1 MTGENS
7 DTSRYQRGVQAYA
20 SQFHIT
26 PDQVPAWFADAVG
39 DRFAEEAI
47 QSAANAWTEDELSL
61 RDRSLIVIAALIAQG
76 DLEAHL
82 LEAVRIARRG
92 KGRPRTRPGRAMA
105 DKAYSSAA
113 NRAYLRRR
121 GIQAVI
127 PVKVDQRKSRRARG
141 RFGGRPPAFDAGHYK
156 ERNTVERCFAK
167 LKQFRAVATRYDK
180 RDFMYQAT
188 IDVAS
193 IRIWLRDPVS

>member
-1 MTGENS
+1 MTGDNS
-7 DTSRYQRGVQAYA
+7 DTARYQRGVRAYA
-20 SQFHIT
+20 SQFHIK
-26 PDQVPAWFADAVG
+26 PDQVPAWFASAVG
-39 DRFAEEAI
+39 DRFAAEAI

-193 IRIWLRDPVS
+193 IRIWLQDPVS